1 MMTNI
6 NKTVQGIEALGLNRI
21 SVDEPLCNHSTWQIG
36 GPADILVQPE
46 TVEEISRLRSYVNQ
60 NDIPCVIIGEGSNL
74 LFDDAGLRGIVI
86 KIGRALSSVRIE
98 GTVVYAQAGIAVP
111 RLARMVGLAGLT
123 GIEHT
128 IGIPGTLGGLV
139 AMNGG
144 SQRKNLGSVID
155 FVEAVDSKG
164 NITKLNSDEC
174 DFSYRKSIFQNSDWL
189 ITAAQIKL
197 ERGDRETIRREMLDN
212 LRTRRAKFP
221 RREPNCGSV
230 FLSDPQAY
238 KTIGPPGKAIEDAGL
253 KGLRIGD
260 AQVSKMHAN
269 FIINRGKATSV
280 NVIELIGKIRTK
292 VYKKNKIWLESEVRY
307 ISPEGVVIQA
317 SHLASYK

>member
-1 MMTNI
+1 MTST
-6 NKTVQGIEALGLNRI
+6 NKTVQDIKTLGLNRI
-21 SVDEPLCNHSTWQIG
+21 SVDEPLCNHSTWRIG
-36 GPADILVQPE
+36 GPADILVEPE

-74 LFDDAGLRGIVI
+74 LFDDAGLRGIII
-86 KIGRALSSVRIE
+86 KIGRALSSVRIA
-98 GTVVYAQAGIAVP
+98 GNVVYAQAGIAVP
-111 RLARMVGLAGLT
+111 RFARIVGLAGLT

-144 SQRKNLGSVID
+144 SQRKNLGIVIE
-155 FVEAVDSKG
+155 FVEAVDSEG
-164 NITKLNSDEC
+164 SIIRLNSDEC
-174 DFSYRKSIFQNSDWL
+174 DFSYRKSIFQNADML
-189 ITAAQIKL
+189 ITSAQIKL
-197 ERGDRETIRREMLDN
+197 EHGDKEAIRKEMLDN

-230 FLSDPQAY
+230 FLSDPQMY
-238 KTIGPPGKAIEDAGL
+238 NTIGPPGKAIEDAGL

-269 FIINRGKATSV
+269 FIINRGNAASAD
-280 NVIELIGKIRTK
+280 VIELINSVRTK
-292 VYKKNKIWLESEVRY
+292 VQNKTGITMNCEARHVTPSGKIQPIHENLEP
-307 ISPEGVVIQA
+307 I
-317 SHLASYK
+317 